1 MRLRSSE
8 PLARLTCKRAMI
20 EIHGIPAQRFNRTQS
35 RRSGRWVRRQDDQA
49 LGIAKFS
56 DAVLNA
62 SFTEAVQRDCK

>member
-1 MRLRSSE
+1 
-8 PLARLTCKRAMI
+8 MI
-20 EIHGIPAQRFNRTQS
+20 EIHAYRRSDTASTGRSPA
-35 RRSGRWVRRQDDQA
+35 RSGRWVRRQDDQA